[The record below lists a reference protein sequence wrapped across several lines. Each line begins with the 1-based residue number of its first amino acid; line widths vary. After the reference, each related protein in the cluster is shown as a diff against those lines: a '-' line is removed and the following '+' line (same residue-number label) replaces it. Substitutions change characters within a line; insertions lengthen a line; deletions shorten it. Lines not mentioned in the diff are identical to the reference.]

1 MRVRIEIDTRTF
13 VRFWLVVIGFI
24 LGLAL
29 IYLARNALLLVGISL
44 FLALALNP
52 PVNYIS
58 KRLPGKSRVGAT
70 AIAYVF
76 VLLLLGG
83 FIFAVVPPVV
93 EQSAR
98 FAERVPSFIET
109 LSGQAFLL
117 DDFVDR
123 YGLREQYESALQNAQ
138 DQAAG
143 FASQLSGSFVT
154 GAGAL
159 LNGAV
164 NTLIVIVLTFLMLV
178 EGPMWLKRMWGLY
191 KDSDRLKRH
200 QEVMQQMYRVVS
212 GYVTG
217 QLLIAAIAG
226 AGSAVVVLILS
237 AFFNLPANLAMPI
250 AAVVFVGGL
259 IPMFGATI
267 GGIIAVALLAFNDI
281 GAAIIFTIY
290 FVIYQ
295 QVENNFISPV
305 IQSRTV
311 ELSAL
316 TVLVSITIGLYLFG
330 IIGGIISIPIAGCL
344 RVLTNYYLARNRR
357 ERGNKKDNKSLKHLA
372 KKVASSSEK

>member
-24 LGLAL
+24 LALGL
-29 IYLARNALLLVGISL
+29 IYLARGALLLIGTSL

-58 KRLPGKSRVGAT
+58 KRLPGRSRVGAT

-76 VLLLLGG
+76 VLLILGG

-93 EQSAR
+93 EQSAQ
-98 FAERVPSFIET
+98 FAERIPSFIQT
-109 LSGQAFLL
+109 VGQQSFII

-123 YGLREQYESALQNAQ
+123 YGLREQYENALQNAE

-143 FASQLSGSFVT
+143 FAAQLSSSFVT

-159 LNGAV
+159 INGAV
-164 NTLIVIVLTFLMLV
+164 NTLIVIVLTFLLLV
-178 EGPMWLKRMWGLY
+178 EGPAWMKRIWGLY
-191 KDSDRLKRH
+191 KDNARLKRH
-200 QEVMQQMYRVVS
+200 HEVVQQMYRVVS

-226 AGSAVVVLILS
+226 TGSAVVVLILS
-237 AFFNLPANLAMPI
+237 AFFELPANLAMPI

-267 GGIIAVALLAFNDI
+267 GGIIAIALLAFNDI
-281 GAAIIFTIY
+281 PAAIIFAVY

-305 IQSRTV
+305 VQSRTV
-311 ELSAL
+311 DLSAL

-330 IIGGIISIPIAGCL
+330 IVGGIISIPIAGCI
-344 RVLTNYYLARNRR
+344 RVLTNYYLEHTRR
-357 ERGNKKDNKSLKHLA
+357 EREKKDNKSLRKFA
-372 KKVASSSEK
+372 KKVTGSKA